1 MNIDTNRTIELR
13 QTLMARRLELGSIV
27 RTGIR
32 DGRRREPKDVG
43 DLEEDSATL
52 HQVDLDM
59 SLLQLRAQ
67 TVKRID
73 EALTRLAADQYGICA
88 VCGLEI
94 AERRLRALPFA
105 VRCTRCED
113 RREENGDRFREFA
126 KKGGGFALLAD
137 SAGA

>member
-13 QTLMARRLELGSIV
+13 QMLMARRLELGGIVHSI
-27 RTGIR
+27 IR
-32 DGRRREPKDVG
+32 DGRRRQPKDVG
-43 DLEEDSATL
+43 DLAEDSATL

-59 SLLQLRAQ
+59 SLLQVRAQ

-73 EALTRLAADQYGICA
+73 EALTRLAADQYGTCA

-94 AERRLRALPFA
+94 SDRRLRALPFA

-126 KKGGGFALLAD
+126 KKGGGLALVAD
-137 SAGA
+137 TVGA